1 MLAFALT
8 ATLSLPAPLEAPKVL
23 DFDEVPRAVKSE
35 PAYTG
40 EPRYGLFLFGEHADR
55 RVWAVL
61 DQSDPKSDVY
71 DVLYLDRNAN
81 GVVGEED
88 ERIEGEEIEW
98 HSGEARKFAIGNF
111 VQPGT
116 KRIHTDFEIT
126 WTEASVRFKMK
137 WDGEEVTMGGYGPT
151 RDTYASFG
159 ESRDDATIYVPGYDR
174 PLEFEHWMCGTLD
187 IGSSKSFKVFVG
199 ARGSKRG
206 AFSCGKQTL
215 LPEGEYVLATLI
227 YTDTAGKE
235 QRIRAK
241 LRERC

>member
-8 ATLSLPAPLEAPKVL
+8 ATLSLPAPLDAPKVL

-35 PAYTG
+35 PAYIG
-40 EPRYGLFLFGEHADR
+40 EPRYGLFLFGEHGDR

-81 GVVGEED
+81 GVLGEEG
-88 ERIEGEEIEW
+88 ERFEGEETQR
-98 HSGEARKFAIGNF
+98 GRGAARKFTIGDF

-116 KRIHTDFEIT
+116 KRTHTDFEIT
-126 WTEASVRFKMK
+126 WTEASVRFVMK
-137 WDGEEVTMGGYGPT
+137 WDGDEVTMGGYGPT

-159 ESRDDATIYVPGYDR
+159 TSRDDAPIYVPGYDR
-174 PLEFEHWMCGTLD
+174 PLEFEHWMCGTRK
-187 IGSSKSFKVFVG
+187 IGGLESFKVFVG

-227 YTDTAGKE
+227 YTDTNGDE
-235 QRIRAK
+235 QRVEAK